1 MWRLFPAALFVI
13 CAHAT
18 VVDRIAITIG
28 RQVITEQQL
37 DEELRVTSFLNH
49 EEISRTLDAR
59 RSAADHLIE
68 QLLVRREMEISHY
81 PDLADEDV
89 ENYLAEVR
97 ATFASPDAFSEALA
111 QYDLTASVLKE
122 HLALQLT
129 TLRFIEFR
137 FRPDTDIS
145 KSQIEASY
153 ERQVTAWKAK
163 HPGEAPPSVVSSRDA
178 IRKALLEQ
186 RTDEVLNAWLEES
199 RKQINIVYLD
209 KTLQ

>member
-1 MWRLFPAALFVI
+1 MWRLFTAALFVI
-13 CAHAT
+13 CAHAA
-18 VVDRIAITIG
+18 VVDRIAITMG

-37 DEELRVTSFLNH
+37 DEELRVTAFLNH

-81 PDLADEDV
+81 PDLADKDV
-89 ENYLAEVR
+89 ENYLEEVR
-97 ATFASPDAFSEALA
+97 ATFASPDSFSEALA
-111 QYDLTASVLKE
+111 QYDLTESVLKE

-137 FRPDTDIS
+137 FRPDTDLS
-145 KSQIEASY
+145 KSEIEASY

-163 HPGEAPPSVVSSRDA
+163 HPGEAPASLASSRDA

-186 RTDEVLNAWLEES
+186 RTDDVLNAWLEES